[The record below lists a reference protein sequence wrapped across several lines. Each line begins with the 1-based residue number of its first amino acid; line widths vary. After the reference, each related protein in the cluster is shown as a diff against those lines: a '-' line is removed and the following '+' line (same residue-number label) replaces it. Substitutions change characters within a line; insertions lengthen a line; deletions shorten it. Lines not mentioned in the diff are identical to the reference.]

1 MIQKGEF
8 IFIKDEFK
16 EKQQEVDVFGATPTA
31 GLPKSNL
38 HNINIK
44 YKI

>member
-31 GLPKSNL
+31 GLAKIKSPEY
-38 HNINIK
+38 K